1 MTSRTEDRGYRL
13 PEPAERAEYIR
24 QNFDAIAGIYD
35 RFNDL
40 ITFGMHRGWK
50 KRAVRLTGLARGSG
64 STVLDLCSGSGDLAL
79 EMGRHL
85 GPDGRITAY
94 DYSAGMLNILQ
105 QRLEQFRANRSRRAP
120 RATVDVVQGDAVD
133 LSRFD
138 DESFDAVTIG
148 FGLRNVQDRAAC
160 LGEVLRLLR
169 PGARLVILDVGKI
182 KNPVIAFFHRLHFEK
197 IVPMIGHLLQGRR
210 QEMFEYLPAS
220 AQIYPDQAALA
231 EELRGLGFDP
241 VTFQTVMLGAAVIHV
256 ATCPG
261 GVSTENALR

>member
-1 MTSRTEDRGYRL
+1 MTSRTEDRSYRL

-50 KRAVRLTGLARGSG
+50 KRAVRLTGLSRGDAA
-64 STVLDLCSGSGDLAL
+64 TVLDLCSGSGDLAL

-85 GPDGRITAY
+85 GPDGRVTAY
-94 DYSAGMLNILQ
+94 DYSEGMLNILQ
-105 QRLEQFRANRSRRAP
+105 QRLEQLRATQSRRNP
-120 RATVDVVQGDAVD
+120 RAAVDVVQGDAVD
-133 LSRFD
+133 LSRYD
-138 DESFDAVTIG
+138 DASFDAVTIG

-160 LGEVLRLLR
+160 LGEVLRVLR

-182 KNPVIAFFHRLHFEK
+182 KNPVISFFHRLHFEK

-220 AQIYPDQAALA
+220 AQIYPDQEALA
-231 EELRGLGFDP
+231 AELRDLGYDP
-241 VTFQTVMLGAAVIHV
+241 VSYKTVMLGAAVLHV
-256 ATCPG
+256 AGKPAA
-261 GVSTENALR
+261 N